1 MSSNTVLAVPHND
14 ESMSAAPNSFEKN
27 VTLLVV
33 DEDAGVRRGLQ
44 RTFQT
49 EGYRVVTATDA
60 PAALRTLHQERCD
73 LIILDVELPG
83 VTGLALCRI
92 LRAQTATKQ
101 IPVVVYSIRDDEA
114 CKVEAFAAG
123 VDDFIVKPSTPGE
136 LLSRVGAHLESALRE
151 RALIRSNRE
160 LSFLADLGRGLL
172 QALEPEQVA
181 LRMAGMTSEGANA
194 ALCCAA
200 LFPESHEKE
209 PVVCVFNREGTAE
222 GPNQLYL
229 TRLRKWLAS
238 PSSAVS
244 ALLKERKSFLLR
256 DKLHRVEYVAPL
268 RFGGRSLGA
277 LIVAFDRPE
286 ECSATESRLIDA
298 AAQLAALAAHIS
310 SLYANLSEEV
320 GRRTAEAENERRF
333 TEAIIDSLPI
343 SLHAIDH
350 EYRIVAWNRNR
361 EVGKLGIPRGDAL
374 GRNIFDVLTKQP
386 RGLLER
392 EFARVF
398 ATGQIE
404 RIEQETRASDGE
416 TRNWLISKIPMR
428 AGSNRE
434 VTHVITVGED
444 ITGRVTAN
452 RAVARAEK
460 LSAVGRLAAGVVHE
474 INNPLATIATCAE
487 ALESRL
493 DKGTLKTEDLREYLG
508 LIRSEAF
515 RCKRITN
522 GLLDFSRARSGERV
536 PVDIVLMLYSVAR
549 LLSHQK
555 RGGRVDVRVDVEGL
569 IAPVKGDEGQLQQA
583 VIALAVNGMD
593 AMEKGGT
600 LTLGA
605 RNRASSVIIEVTDTG
620 VGIAAENLPKI
631 FDPFF
636 TTKEVGQGTGLGLA
650 VCYGIVADHG
660 GRIGVDSAVGR
671 GTTFTI
677 LLPAITKEKNRES

>member
-1 MSSNTVLAVPHND
+1 MSLNSVLAVPHD
-14 ESMSAAPNSFEKN
+14 ESMSAESHNSEKN

-33 DEDAGVRRGLQ
+33 DEDAGVRGDLQ
-44 RTFQT
+44 RTFQD
-49 EGYRVVTATDA
+49 EGYRVVVATDA

-83 VTGLALCRI
+83 VSGLALCRI
-92 LRAQTATKQ
+92 LRSQTATKQ
-101 IPVVVYSIRDDEA
+101 IPMVVYSARDDEA

-172 QALEPEQVA
+172 HALEPEQVA
-181 LRMAGMTSEGANA
+181 LRMAGMTFEGANA

-200 LFPESHEKE
+200 VFPESHDKE
-209 PVVCVFNREGTAE
+209 PVVSVFDRDGTAE
-222 GPNQLYL
+222 GSNQLYVA
-229 TRLRKWLAS
+229 RLRKWLAS
-238 PSSAVS
+238 PASAVS

-256 DKLHRVEYVAPL
+256 DKTHRVEYVAPL
-268 RFGGRSLGA
+268 RFGGRALGA

-286 ECSATESRLIDA
+286 DCSATESRLIDA

-404 RIEQETRASDGE
+404 RIEQETRAADGE
-416 TRNWLISKIPMR
+416 IKNWMISKIPMR
-428 AGSNRE
+428 VGPNRD

-444 ITGRVTAN
+444 ITGRVSAN

-522 GLLDFSRARSGERV
+522 GLLDFSRARQGERV
-536 PVDIVLMLYSVAR
+536 PVDVVTMLYSVAR

-555 RGGRVDVRVDVEGL
+555 RGGRIDIRVDVQGL
-569 IAPVKGDEGQLQQA
+569 ISPVKGDEGQLQQA

-593 AMEKGGT
+593 AMENGGT
-600 LTLGA
+600 LSLSA
-605 RNRASSVIIEVTDTG
+605 RNRAASVIIEVTDTG
-620 VGIAAENLPKI
+620 VGIAAEDLPKI

-677 LLPAITKEKNRES
+677 LLPAITKDKYKES